1 MHPLTN
7 IAVAA
12 ARKAGQLIEQSAER
26 LSSIKITE
34 KRHNDF
40 VTEVDK
46 AAEQA
51 IIAHIRKAYPQHKI
65 MAEES
70 SPEPLHA
77 QEEEFLWIIDPLDG
91 TRNYIQGFPHYSV
104 SIALQMKGRLEHAV
118 VYDPVRKEMFTA
130 SRGQGAFL
138 NNRRIRVSARNQIT
152 HALLGTGFP
161 FHKKELLQDYLKT
174 FETLFHQCGS
184 IRRAGSAALDL
195 AYVAAGR
202 LDGFWEFQLQPWDIA
217 AGILLIK
224 EAGGMLTD
232 FKGGENY
239 FKSGNII
246 AANPKIIKI
255 LNKYIHESM
264 IGLGRVAK

>member
-7 IAVAA
+7 IATAA
-12 ARKAGQLIEQSAER
+12 ARKAGQIIEQSSER

-34 KRHNDF
+34 KRYNDF

-51 IIAHIRKAYPQHKI
+51 IISHIRKAYPQHKI

-70 SPEPLHA
+70 APEPL
-77 QEEEFLWIIDPLDG
+77 QNQNEEFLWIIDPLDG
-91 TRNYIQGFPHYSV
+91 TRNYMQGFPHYSV
-104 SIALQMKGRLEHAV
+104 SIALQVNGRIEHGV
-118 VYDPVRKEMFTA
+118 IYDPVRKEMFTA
-130 SRGQGAFL
+130 SRGQGAFM
-138 NNRRIRVSARNQIT
+138 NNHRIRVSVRNKMD

-161 FHKKELLQDYLKT
+161 FHNKELITDYMRT
-174 FETLFHQCGS
+174 FESLFKQCGS

-195 AYVAAGR
+195 AYVASGR
-202 LDGFWEFQLQPWDIA
+202 LDGFWEFQLKPWDMA

-224 EAGGMLTD
+224 EAGGMVTD

-239 FKSGNII
+239 LKSGNIV
-246 AANPKIIKI
+246 ASNTKLTKIITKSVHDA
-255 LNKYIHESM
+255 L
-264 IGLGRVAK
+264 IGL

>member
-1 MHPLTN
+1 M
-7 IAVAA
+7 AA
-12 ARKAGQLIEQSAER
+12 ARKAGQIIEQSAER

-70 SPEPLHA
+70 APEPLHNE
-77 QEEEFLWIIDPLDG
+77 QEEFLWIIDPLDG
-91 TRNYIQGFPHYSV
+91 TRNYMQGFPHYAV
-104 SIALQMKGRLEHAV
+104 SIALQVKGRIEHAV
-118 VYDPVRKEMFTA
+118 VYDPIRKEMFAA

-138 NNRRIRVSARNQIT
+138 NNHRIRVSART
-152 HALLGTGFP
+152 KFEHALLGTGFP
-161 FHKKELLQDYLKT
+161 FHNKELLSDYLIT
-174 FETLFHQCGS
+174 FESMFKQCGS

-224 EAGGMLTD
+224 EAGGMVTD
-232 FKGGENY
+232 FQGGENY
-239 FKSGNII
+239 LKSGNVI
-246 AANPKIIKI
+246 ASNTKLIKVMS
-255 LNKYIHESM
+255 KSIHNAL
-264 IGLGRVAK
+264 IGL